1 MLAWPYCHGWDEWKP
16 PLLFALD
23 MKLHELANLTKTIKN
38 LQGGSAKRQALQM
51 PQADLHEFAPSKLGD
66 VGWAD
71 ITWIAPCSWNRTGK
85 MTDWTV
91 SWRIAQGSVQSILK
105 VCTQFCGQ
113 RSYLHKS
120 LATAP
125 PPGVCA
131 IIHDLAAMLAVLLAL
146 DDLSVGSVAELSC
159 LLTSQ
164 T

>member
-1 MLAWPYCHGWDEWKP
+1 MLAWPYCHGWDKWKP

-105 VCTQFCGQ
+105 VCTRFAVSALICIKVLRLHRLPVLRNHPRPCGHAS
-113 RSYLHKS
+113 RSACS
-120 LATAP
+120 RWFER
-125 PPGVCA
+125 GVSCR
-131 IIHDLAAMLAVLLAL
+131 AVLSF
-146 DDLSVGSVAELSC
+146 D
-159 LLTSQ
+159 
-164 T
+164 